1 MKISNEAKIGILAVI
16 TVVLSIWGYKFLKGQ
31 NILDRTLT
39 LSADFMDAKQI
50 NKSAPIYFRGVQ
62 IGTIKEIIFKPD
74 NGTKA
79 TLILN
84 IKQNPGIPK
93 NAIAVL
99 FSNGV
104 LSGMAMNLEFEKT
117 CSGDDCATNG
127 DYIAGRTMSAIESM
141 IGKPE
146 EFDAYIAKITK
157 GMNMVFDTLS
167 YAIKQPDNE
176 VGKSL
181 RDIQMTLAELR
192 SSTAT
197 LDKLM
202 TASAGTLT
210 TSLKNIEGIT
220 ANLNANNDKI
230 NGILTNFND
239 VAVKANTIDFTNI
252 NAATEGVSE
261 SIEELKKTLGETT
274 KSLSE
279 LTTTFKNVNSGSGT
293 IGQMATNDSVYH
305 SLNHTLLQTKSLM
318 QDLRLNP
325 KRYINLN
332 PFRKYKPYIVPSKDP
347 LLDTLQMRYNATKK
361 REQ

>member
-31 NILDRTLT
+31 NLLDRTLT
-39 LSADFMDAKQI
+39 ISADFLDAKQI

-62 IGTIKEIIFKPD
+62 VGTVKEIIFKPD

-93 NAIAVL
+93 NAVAVL

-104 LSGMAMNLEFEKT
+104 LSGMAMNLEFDKT
-117 CSGDDCATNG
+117 CQGDDCVQNG
-127 DYIAGRTMSAIESM
+127 DYIAGKTMSALESM

-157 GMNMVFDTLS
+157 GMNAVFDTLGN
-167 YAIKQPDNE
+167 AIKEPDSE
-176 VGKSL
+176 MGKSL
-181 RDIQMTLAELR
+181 RDIQATLLNLR
-192 SSTAT
+192 TSTAA
-197 LDKLM
+197 LNRLM
-202 TASAGTLT
+202 AASAGTLT
-210 TSLKNIEGIT
+210 ASMKNVEGIT
-220 ANLNANNDKI
+220 ANLNANNSKI
-230 NGILTNFND
+230 NSLLTNLND
-239 VAVKANTIDFTNI
+239 VTGKANTIDFSKI
-252 NAATEGVSE
+252 NSATEGVSE

-279 LTTTFKNVNSGSGT
+279 LSTTFKNVNNGSGT
-293 IGQMATNDSVYH
+293 IGQFATNDSVYH
-305 SLNHTLLQTKSLM
+305 SLNQTLLQTKGLM
-318 QDLRLNP
+318 QDMRLNP

-332 PFRKYKPYIVPSKDP
+332 PFRRYKPYVVPSKDP
-347 LLDTLQMRYNATKK
+347 LLDTLQMRYNATKIK
-361 REQ
+361 N